1 MADYYNPFSEVFQAD
16 PWPVYRRMRAD
27 DPAYYIEE
35 LDAWAL
41 SRFEDVWQA
50 SMDRTAYT
58 ATQGT
63 STDALLRDGPPPP
76 AAFLFMDPPT
86 HRQHRDLISA
96 PYQKDAAAL
105 REDNIRAL
113 TRELLAPMLA
123 GGELDVYALSSRVAL
138 YTIADFIGLERADIE
153 HIRAL
158 IDTFYRREPGI
169 SGTTPKGE
177 QASIEARAYILELI
191 QRYRRDPPPAASH
204 IHAWLNAAVN
214 GTAMSDED
222 IYFSI
227 FAFVIT
233 GSDTLPLTT
242 AGTIYYLSENPAQLA
257 EVRADHALI
266 PHAFAETTRYDQA
279 TNVLG
284 RTLVHDIELHGKTLR
299 KGCPVLFLYASANR
313 DEREF
318 ENPDEYHIAR
328 RPRRTLSFGAGQHV
342 CLGQHLARLEGRIIL
357 EELLAAIPEFEVDR
371 SRSRR
376 VFGEFLQGYCQVPI
390 HFRPR

>member
-1 MADYYNPFSEVFQAD
+1 MANDYNPFSEAFQAD
-16 PWPVYRRMRAD
+16 PWPVYRRMRAE

-41 SRFEDVWQA
+41 SRFDDVWQA
-50 SMDRTAYT
+50 SMERSAYT
-58 ATQGT
+58 ATRGT
-63 STDALLRDGPPPP
+63 STDALLRDGPAPP
-76 AAFLFMDPPT
+76 ATFLFMDPPL
-86 HRQHRDLISA
+86 HRQHRDLISG

-105 REDNIRAL
+105 REDTIRAL
-113 TRELLAPMLA
+113 TRELLAPALQQ
-123 GGELDVYALSSRVAL
+123 GELDVYALSSRVAL

-158 IDTFYRREPGI
+158 IDVFYRREPGI
-169 SGTTPKGE
+169 AGTTPNGL
-177 QASIEARAYILELI
+177 QAFAEARSYILQLI
-191 QRYRRDPPPAASH
+191 GRYRRNPAPASSH
-204 IHAWLNAAVN
+204 IHTWLNAAVN
-214 GTAMSDED
+214 GATMSDED

-242 AGTIYYLSENPAQLA
+242 AGTIYYLSQHPEQLA
-257 EVRADHALI
+257 EVRADPALI
-266 PHAFAETTRYDQA
+266 PFAFAETTRYDQA

-284 RTLVHDIELHGKTLR
+284 RTLLHDIELHGKTLR

-318 ENPDEYHIAR
+318 EAPDEYRIAR
-328 RPRRTLSFGAGQHV
+328 RPRRTLSFGAGLHV
-342 CLGQHLARLEGRIIL
+342 CLGQHLARLEGKIIL
-357 EELLAAIPEFEVDR
+357 EELLAAIPAFEVDSAR
-371 SRSRR
+371 CRR

-390 HFRPR
+390 SFKPK